1 MIKQIQLRGISRVPS
16 DRMNED
22 GGLAESANMMIDHRE
37 QAPMPAPVDVTEEI
51 GLPDVY
57 AGYEEGLYFFVHRT
71 SAYTNYFVR
80 LSKDDRSYISA
91 CVKQGETYK
100 LLDYMFDID
109 VLEKILSTVAIG
121 NTVIIVTDKDSYYL
135 LFKDGAYKTIGNG
148 LPEVD
153 VQFTTTAKEAPLA
166 RSGSTKL
173 FMAYEKGNKRFLNYY
188 NNVLAGSYDVTNTGN
203 ALTAEHIKQN
213 IATLEGALWDGYNN
227 YQYELKTLNK
237 KFTAPVFVRYALRL
251 YDDSYIMQSVPVLL
265 GAGVNSTM
273 NLGLLLTYNDGDTD
287 ENNEKTLCVF
297 YYAPADTYTA
307 TAKLLTSVDV
317 EQWKDVIKG
326 IDIFLSKDLNNP
338 PMASKIKRFTE
349 ITSLG
354 ETSCTC
360 KVEFD
365 YEGKTL
371 EDLMTEKSEFY
382 KVASYDIEDLAE
394 LSVGVTL
401 EPKSQDMLSV
411 ETRLKDDENS
421 HYRYTAASRA
431 MEYAERLV
439 LAGVTAHIPESYPHF
454 PATRIGTDGKEKR
467 YTVIWYTN
475 EEGGFKCARA
485 QEIEIPENTDVY
497 AYLSYPSAKCYKAE
511 IISMATP
518 VYWSFT
524 MKEHPLLNTSYYF
537 GGLDAVLLD
546 NTKSRSIRRVVDEP
560 NADAIARFIRKR
572 LEASASTFTDKTK
585 LLMSESANPF
595 LFVNEGRL
603 TFAGDVLDVASAT
616 INLEHLQSYAFYVF
630 TSIGIYLAKT
640 NGVGIPIETPL
651 VSRDIVV
658 SGSNV
663 TTTQQ
668 AVVYFT
674 ERGIN
679 IISGSQVQ
687 NISDAMMGK
696 KEIVTREVRT
706 MLENHEC
713 FWVLNAVSGP
723 IQFAA
728 WLRNSKCLY
737 DYAGARLIFFMPN
750 FTHMMVY
757 DLAMQ
762 TWHTMATGLK
772 VQGVVASFP
781 EALVSVYEGTGDI
794 CKLYSLSLP
803 PVGERTALP
812 QVIYTRAFDLGETD
826 VRKVIKDI
834 RLRGDFDKA
843 HARYI
848 LLGSMDGREWKVLSS
863 LRGGSWKMFRMVI
876 LGTLTADERLS
887 WIDIDYETRFAN
899 RLR

>member
-1 MIKQIQLRGISRVPS
+1 MIKKIQLRGISRVPS

-37 QAPMPAPVDVTEEI
+37 QAPMPAPVDVTDEI

-91 CVKQGETYK
+91 CVKQGETYQ
-100 LLDYMFDID
+100 LLDPMFDID

-135 LFKDGAYKTIGNG
+135 LFKDGAYKTIGKG

-153 VQFTTTAKEAPLA
+153 VQFTTIGDDQPLA
-166 RSGSTKL
+166 PKKDSMNL
-173 FMAYEKGNKRFLNYY
+173 FKAYEDYAKFFQLY
-188 NNVLAGSYDVTNTGN
+188 NQVLAGTYNVSSSDDAEN
-203 ALTAEHIKQN
+203 ANKIKQD
-213 IATLEGALWDGYNN
+213 IATLEGKLLDAFNN
-227 YQYELKTLNK
+227 YQYELKTLSK
-237 KFTAPVFVRYALRL
+237 KFTAPVFARYALRL
-251 YDDSYIMQSVPVLL
+251 YNDSYVMQSVPVLL
-265 GAGVNSTM
+265 GAGVDNTM
-273 NLGLLLTYNDGDTD
+273 SIRLDLQYLLATD
-287 ENNEKTLCVF
+287 ITVCQTSCTPTNV
-297 YYAPADTYTA
+297 YTA
-307 TAKLLTSVDV
+307 TAKLLTQVDV
-317 EQWKDVIKG
+317 EQWKDIIKG
-326 IDIFLSKDLNNP
+326 VDIFISKDLNNP
-338 PMASKIKRFTE
+338 PMASKIKKFVE
-349 ITSLG
+349 E
-354 ETSCTC
+354 ETYGSTA
-360 KVEFD
+360 KFSVEFD

-382 KVASYDIEDLAE
+382 KIASYDIEDLAE
-394 LSVGVTL
+394 LSASVTL

-421 HYRYTAASRA
+421 HYRYTTASRA

-454 PATRIGTDGKEKR
+454 PATRIGTDGTEKR

-511 IISMATP
+511 IISMTAP

-537 GGLDAVLLD
+537 GGLDAVLLED
-546 NTKSRSIRRVVDEP
+546 TKGRSIRKMVDEP
-560 NADAIARFIRKR
+560 NADAIARFIRER

-585 LLMSESANPF
+585 LLMSDSANPF

-651 VSRDIVV
+651 VSRDIVIP
-658 SGSNV
+658 GSNV

-679 IISGSQVQ
+679 IISGSQVL
-687 NISDAMMGK
+687 NISDAMIGK
-696 KEIVTREVRT
+696 VDLIP
-706 MLENHEC
+706 
-713 FWVLNAVSGP
+713 NAVVNMLSGHACHDVAEYSRAFTTDFMSW
-723 IQFAA
+723 IKD
-728 WLRNSKCLY
+728 SKCVY
-737 DYAGARLIFFMPN
+737 DYAGSRLLFFN
-750 FTHMMVY
+750 TLYQNVLVY

-762 TWHTMATGLK
+762 TWHNLIMAHD
-772 VQGVVASFP
+772 VQSVADSFP
-781 EALVSVYEGTGDI
+781 DVLVNMWDNTDETY
-794 CKLYSLSLP
+794 KLFSFSMP

-848 LLGSMDGREWKVLSS
+848 LLGSMDGRDWKVLSS
-863 LRGGSWKMFRMVI
+863 LRGSSWKMFRMVI